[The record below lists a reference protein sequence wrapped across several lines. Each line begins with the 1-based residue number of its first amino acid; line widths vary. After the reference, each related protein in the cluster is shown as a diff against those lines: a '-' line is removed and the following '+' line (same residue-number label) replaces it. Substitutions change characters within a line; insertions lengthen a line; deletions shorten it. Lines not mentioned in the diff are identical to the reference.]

1 MRPTK
6 GEFSNGISAYQQC
19 GIRTEIESASAH
31 KLIQMLLDG
40 ALTKTR
46 IARRCIEHRD
56 IVGKCEN
63 IDWSMEIIGGLRGSL
78 NLQSGGVI
86 AENLDTLYEYMCRQ
100 LALAN
105 VRNDV
110 GLLDEVL
117 SLLGEIKAGWDGIES
132 LISHGPVAV
141 AL

>member
-1 MRPTK
+1 MRPKK
-6 GEFSNGISAYQQC
+6 GELSTGISAYQQC

-40 ALTKTR
+40 ALTRIR
-46 IARRCIEHRD
+46 IARRCIEQED

-63 IDWSMEIIGGLRGSL
+63 VDWSLEIIGGLRGSL
-78 NLQSGGVI
+78 NLKSGGII
-86 AENLDTLYEYMCRQ
+86 AENLDALYDYMCRQ

-105 VRNDV
+105 VRNDMN
-110 GLLDEVL
+110 LLDEVL
-117 SLLGEIKAGWDGIES
+117 SLLGEIKAGWDGIEP
-132 LISHGPVAV
+132 LISHEPVAV